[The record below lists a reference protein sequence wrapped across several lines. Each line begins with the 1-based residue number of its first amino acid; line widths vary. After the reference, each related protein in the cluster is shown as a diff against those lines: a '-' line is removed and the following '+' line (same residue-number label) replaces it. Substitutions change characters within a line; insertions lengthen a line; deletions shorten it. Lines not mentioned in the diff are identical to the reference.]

1 MMKKWKGK
9 KGGFM
14 KKKSF
19 MVICIIV
26 ALILLFPIPFRLK
39 DGGSIEFKAL
49 LYTITK
55 YHKLAP
61 IEDADNGYIEGIG
74 IEILGMEIY
83 NSANDKDNKI
93 DEQNNTTEEYSFYAT
108 VIEAKEM
115 YMLVEPVEGSQELK
129 SSDKISIG
137 LEENNDEVYSVGMIV
152 KITYDG
158 TIMETYPAKI
168 NVIRIEI
175 Q

>member
-1 MMKKWKGK
+1 
-9 KGGFM
+9 M
-14 KKKSF
+14 KKKS
-19 MVICIIV
+19 VLIISIIV

-49 LYTITK
+49 LYTVTQ

-61 IEDADNGYIEGIG
+61 IEDTDNGYIEGIG

-83 NSANDKDNKI
+83 NSTNDKDNKV

-108 VIEAKEM
+108 VIESKER
-115 YMLVEPVEGSQELK
+115 YILVEPVEGSQELK
-129 SSDKISIG
+129 SSDKFSIG
-137 LEENNDEVYSVGMIV
+137 LGENNNEVYSVGTIV
-152 KITYDG
+152 KIIYDG